1 MKIRHYQERVYNWQR
16 DVAAQ
21 PVTKTPT
28 QRDPEFC
35 KKQLGFTKSEWYDEY
50 VVHAALYNERLSSIP
65 SGTYM
70 ELFKQIDDLRI
81 KIADDIGD
89 VAFTILGTLNAYGV
103 VLDNLTFSR
112 SSDMNAPVLEKRI
125 GEFLKSV
132 EEKDRIHGS
141 EIKSA
146 LLDLISLSTY
156 YAVDFWAALEA
167 VCASNDTKLWTLP
180 EVHDNEQKIQ
190 SLKWTVVDVAGITLA
205 RRWRVK
211 NSDGKLMKSP
221 SFIEPDLRRAVMQ
234 FVSLT

>member
-1 MKIRHYQERVYNWQR
+1 MKIRTYQERVFNWQR

-35 KKQLGFTKSEWYDEY
+35 KKQVGFTESEYFDEY
-50 VVHAALYNERLSSIP
+50 LDHASEYHSILGSVP
-65 SGTYM
+65 EGTYA

-103 VLDNLTFSR
+103 VLDNLSFSR
-112 SSDMNAPVLEKRI
+112 TTDMNLHALEQRI
-125 GEFLKSV
+125 GTFIRDIRLNDKVSAS
-132 EEKDRIHGS
+132 DA
-141 EIKSA
+141 KSA
-146 LLDLISLSTY
+146 LLDLIALSTY
-156 YAVDFWAALEA
+156 YAVNFWAALSA

-190 SLKWTVVDVAGITLA
+190 SLKWTVVDVSGITDA

-211 NSDGKLMKSP
+211 NADGKLMKSP
-221 SFIEPDLRRAVMQ
+221 SFTEPDLRHAVMQ
-234 FVSLT
+234 FVDLT

>member
-1 MKIRHYQERVYNWQR
+1 MKIRAYQERVYNWQR
-16 DVAAQ
+16 DTAAQ

-35 KKQLGFTKSEWYDEY
+35 KKQLGFTKSEWFDEY
-50 VVHAALYNERLSSIP
+50 VVHAADYCHLLSAVP
-65 SGTYM
+65 TGTYM

-112 SSDMNAPVLEKRI
+112 SSDMNALMLERRI
-125 GEFLKSV
+125 GEFLKSI
-132 EEKDRIHGS
+132 EEKDKIHGS
-141 EIKSA
+141 EAKSA
-146 LLDLISLSTY
+146 LLDLIALSTY
-156 YAVDFWAALEA
+156 YAVNFWAALEA

-190 SLKWTVVDVAGITLA
+190 SLNWTVVDVSGITVA

-211 NSDGKLMKSP
+211 NADGKLMKSP
-221 SFIEPDLRRAVMQ
+221 SFTEPDLKRAVMQ
-234 FVSLT
+234 FVDLT

>member
-1 MKIRHYQERVYNWQR
+1 MKIRTYQERVYNWQR
-16 DVAAQ
+16 DTAAQ

-35 KKQLGFTKSEWYDEY
+35 KKQLGFTKSEWFDEY
-50 VVHAALYNERLSSIP
+50 VVHAADYCHLLSAVP
-65 SGTYM
+65 TGTYM

-112 SSDMNAPVLEKRI
+112 SSDMNALMLERRI
-125 GEFLKSV
+125 GEFLKSI
-132 EEKDRIHGS
+132 EEKDKIHGS
-141 EIKSA
+141 EAKSA
-146 LLDLISLSTY
+146 LLDLIALSTY
-156 YAVDFWAALEA
+156 YAVNFWAALEA

-190 SLKWTVVDVAGITLA
+190 SLNWTVVDVSGITVA

-211 NSDGKLMKSP
+211 NADGKLMKSP
-221 SFIEPDLRRAVMQ
+221 SFTEPDLKRAVMQ
-234 FVSLT
+234 FVDLT